1 MEKWQI
7 IEEMIKNSDKNIRI
21 LPYSKYAY
29 YDVIGNF
36 KLTEGT
42 TIEAVMK
49 NCGGII
55 VDDRIRIYGSG
66 EMNFAAINNEFPEF
80 GTLVGEDILGGLFVM
95 EDNGNMAYFSPDSL
109 LLEDMEL
116 NYSQFITWAVSGD
129 TELFYSNYMWD
140 GWKDDLAKIDL
151 NEGILFHPFL
161 WASADKADK
170 RKRKIVPM
178 SEIIGL
184 ELEFVK

>member
-42 TIEAVMK
+42 TIEGVMK

-80 GTLVGEDILGGLFVM
+80 GTLVGEDILGGL
-95 EDNGNMAYFSPDSL
+95 
-109 LLEDMEL
+109 
-116 NYSQFITWAVSGD
+116 
-129 TELFYSNYMWD
+129 
-140 GWKDDLAKIDL
+140 
-151 NEGILFHPFL
+151 
-161 WASADKADK
+161 
-170 RKRKIVPM
+170 
-178 SEIIGL
+178 
-184 ELEFVK
+184 